1 MDLSQ
6 DIKLIALDL
15 DGTLF
20 NSQSVISKENIK
32 AIKAA
37 SDAGVNIVISTGR
50 PFCGDPFEQI
60 SGSGIDYSIN
70 ANGSSAYRIS
80 TGECLFEDPLDD
92 DVVIPVIEYLLTQR
106 VHMDAFIKGQ
116 GYSPVK
122 CLKDAKELSMPP
134 SLHKY
139 IMNTRKRVDSL
150 VDLIKTEGHVL
161 VITIMQCPES
171 NVVCLEC
178 DTEEEVY
185 RLIRKMDCEITFAQ
199 PFHWRHSGQSVW
211 RGRKADFFL

>member
-92 DVVIPVIEYLLTQR
+92 DVVIPSSNIFLPSVYTWMHLS
-106 VHMDAFIKGQ
+106 KGRATLQ
-116 GYSPVK
+116 
-122 CLKDAKELSMPP
+122 LS
-134 SLHKY
+134 
-139 IMNTRKRVDSL
+139 V
-150 VDLIKTEGHVL
+150 
-161 VITIMQCPES
+161 
-171 NVVCLEC
+171 
-178 DTEEEVY
+178 
-185 RLIRKMDCEITFAQ
+185 
-199 PFHWRHSGQSVW
+199 
-211 RGRKADFFL
+211 